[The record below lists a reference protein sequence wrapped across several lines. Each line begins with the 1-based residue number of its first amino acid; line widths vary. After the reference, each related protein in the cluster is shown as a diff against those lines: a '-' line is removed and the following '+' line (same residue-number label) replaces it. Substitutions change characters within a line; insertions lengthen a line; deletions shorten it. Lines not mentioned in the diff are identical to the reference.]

1 MKSFCYVMK
10 RSTILLDHIP
20 ILVML
25 ACLLCIHN
33 VAQADADASTHSSY
47 EGFAEPIHDIEIST
61 DEVGRLTDVPVQLGQ
76 RVKAND
82 VVAQLDD
89 RVQHAAVEVSRSQAV
104 MDGEILAAEATRAL
118 QEYRLEQ
125 IQKLRITNMAGVE
138 ELRRAQM
145 DLDVA
150 AARVQMAKEQK
161 TLRQSELTR
170 LELQV
175 EQRKIRAP
183 FDGVV
188 AFKKLST
195 GSSVTPV
202 NATIMRLIRT
212 DILVGVFNVPA
223 EPSFAM
229 KPGMATQVY
238 FRAARLTVDGQIE
251 SIAPLINGE
260 SGTVVVRVTIP
271 NPNNQLMPGDRLS
284 MRLTPGQDSMPNS
297 QASSPRSSK
306 R

>member
-1 MKSFCYVMK
+1 MKSFY
-10 RSTILLDHIP
+10 HIQL
-20 ILVML
+20 IATL
-25 ACLLCIHN
+25 ACILCIHGT
-33 VAQADADASTHSSY
+33 AKADADTSAISSY

-82 VVAQLDD
+82 VIAQLDD
-89 RVQHAAVEVSRSQAV
+89 RVQRAAVDVSRSQAI
-104 MDGEILAAEATRAL
+104 MDGEILAAEASRAL
-118 QEYRLEQ
+118 QKYRFEQ
-125 IQKLRITNMAGVE
+125 IERLRETNMAGAE

-150 AARVQMAKEQK
+150 AARLQMAKEQK
-161 TLRQSELTR
+161 TLRQSELAR

-188 AFKKLST
+188 AFKKMST
-195 GSSVTPV
+195 GAAVTPV
-202 NATIMRLIRT
+202 NAMIMRLIRT
-212 DILVGVFNVPA
+212 DVLVGVFNVPA

-238 FRAARLTVDGQIE
+238 FRAARMTVDGQIE

-284 MRLTPGQDSMPNS
+284 MRLTPGQDITPNS
-297 QASSPRSSK
+297 QASSPRSTK